1 MYNESAMSD
10 RDEEMLMLH
19 QLFLGLGSNLGDRWA
34 NLQRAVRALADLMV
48 IEAISP
54 VYKTAPWGLKTQ
66 PEFLNLCLS
75 TSTVLKPLPLLT
87 EIKKI
92 ENRLGRKPS
101 VRWGPRLL
109 DIDILFYDDL
119 ILADEQLTIPHP
131 QLAER
136 AFVLAPLADLAPHF
150 QHPQSSLTVEQ
161 MLAKVDQT
169 AVYKLPKALFEEEP

>member
-1 MYNESAMSD
+1 
-10 RDEEMLMLH
+10 
-19 QLFLGLGSNLGDRWA
+19 
-34 NLQRAVRALADLMV
+34 
-48 IEAISP
+48 
-54 VYKTAPWGLKTQ
+54 
-66 PEFLNLCLS
+66 
-75 TSTVLKPLPLLT
+75 
-87 EIKKI
+87 
-92 ENRLGRKPS
+92 
-101 VRWGPRLL
+101 LL